1 MLDNLAWLNSL
12 SPLEGGVAL
21 LLIGLSTLTSML
33 SASMGVGG
41 GTLLIMTMAQ
51 VMPGVALVPVH
62 GMVQLGSNA
71 GRTLMTWRHLNWPI
85 LGAFVPGVIA
95 GAGLASLLLVR
106 LPAGVLELSIAGF
119 VLFTLWGPG
128 LPKRSLG
135 SAGTALAGAV
145 TTFLSS
151 FVGASGPLVAAFIK
165 QHGGARQTTVATFAA
180 CMTLQHLT
188 KAFVF
193 GMAGFIFHDWLALMA
208 MMIAAGVVGT
218 WLGLRLLGR
227 LTEHRFDGLFRWCM
241 TLLALR
247 LIWLGVQR
255 LGLIGAGA

>member
-1 MLDNLAWLNSL
+1 MPLLDSL
-12 SPLEGGVAL
+12 SPLDGGVDL
-21 LLIGLSTLTSML
+21 LLILLSVLTSMI

-51 VMPGVALVPVH
+51 VMPGAALIPVH
-62 GMVQLGSNA
+62 GMVQLGSNG
-71 GRTLMTWRHLNWPI
+71 GRALMMLRHLTWPI
-85 LGAFVPGVIA
+85 LAAFVPGA
-95 GAGLASLLLVR
+95 LLGALAASWMLVR
-106 LPAGVLELSIAGF
+106 LSTGVLELTIAGF

-135 SAGTALAGAV
+135 RLGTAIAGAI
-145 TTFLSS
+145 TTLLSS
-151 FVGASGPLVAAFIK
+151 LVGASGPMVAAFIK
-165 QHGGARQTTVATFAA
+165 QHGGSRQATVATFAA

-193 GMAGFIFHDWLALMA
+193 GVAGFVFHDWLWLIAL
-208 MMIAAGVVGT
+208 MIAAGVVGT

-227 LTEHRFDGLFRWCM
+227 LSEHRFDGLFRWGL

-247 LIWLGVQR
+247 LIWLGLQR
-255 LGLIGAGA
+255 LGVIG